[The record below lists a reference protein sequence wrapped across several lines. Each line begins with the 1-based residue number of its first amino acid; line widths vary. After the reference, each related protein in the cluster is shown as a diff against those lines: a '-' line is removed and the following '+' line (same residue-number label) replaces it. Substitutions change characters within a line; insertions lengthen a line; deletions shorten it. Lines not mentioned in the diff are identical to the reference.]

1 MWQRREFMRA
11 AVVSTGVAAAGG
23 LLTENASAAARA
35 RVVSEKKLDA
45 RTRDLTIYSPAMGRN
60 MKVRVLLPRGWSR
73 RRTWPVLWLLHGG
86 TSDYTAWSRNSP
98 IKQMTAHRKVI
109 VVMPEGGPGGGY
121 TNWLVGPQW
130 ETFHLVELRV
140 ILEQRYKANK
150 RRAVAGL
157 SAGGYGALIYAARH
171 PRAFKFA
178 ACFSG
183 YGSTLQP
190 GAPEVLLTGI
200 PGSGAEKF
208 LMWGQPQVN
217 KATWQAHDPLY
228 RAAGLRGTG
237 LYISCARNGVK
248 GPLDPK
254 TAQAVDPAEAFVYYT
269 TKPLIAKLR
278 KLGIPV
284 TTHIYARG
292 THSWVYFVHEFKRSW
307 PLITKALN
315 I

>member
-1 MWQRREFMRA
+1 VWQRREFIRA
-11 AVVSTGVAAAGG
+11 AVVSTGAAAASG
-23 LLTENASAAARA
+23 LLTGTASAGA

-45 RTRDLTIYSPAMGRN
+45 RTRDLTIYSPAMRRN
-60 MKVRVLLPRGWSR
+60 MKVRILLPKGWSR
-73 RRTWPVLWLLHGG
+73 RRTWPTLWLLHGG
-86 TSDYTAWSRNSP
+86 DDTYTAWSRRSP
-98 IKQMTAHRKVI
+98 VKKMTANRKVI

-130 ETFHLVELRV
+130 ETFHLVELKHL
-140 ILEQRYKANK
+140 LERRYNANH

-157 SAGGYGALIYAARH
+157 SSGGYGALIYAARH

-183 YGSTLQP
+183 YGSTMLP

-200 PGSGAEKF
+200 PGSSAEKF
-208 LMWGQPQVN
+208 LMWGQPQLN
-217 KATWQAHDPLY
+217 KAVWQAHDPLH

-237 LYISCARNGVK
+237 LYISCARHGVK
-248 GPLDPK
+248 GPLDPP

-269 TKPLIAKLR
+269 TKPLVARLKQLR
-278 KLGIPV
+278 IPV
-284 TTHIYARG
+284 TAHLYAKG
-292 THSWVYFVHEFKRSW
+292 THSWVYFVHEFRRAW
-307 PLITKALN
+307 PQITKALR